1 MAKIYLIRHAD
12 TLKENL
18 GVYIADDTNQE
29 MNEKCIL
36 STKGEEEA
44 KQFASKEEI
53 KQIKVLWTSNAVRAI
68 STAKYISENN
78 NIKLNINEEFKERI
92 IGEKQGNPNYFKE
105 QIENTEYKYE
115 GGESCLDVQN
125 RMFEAIKNITND
137 TKENIAVVTHSQAIL
152 FLLMKWANIEVLDN
166 NARSIKITFL
176 EQEIFNGSIKN
187 LETFELDFDDNLN
200 LENIK
205 HL

>member
-1 MAKIYLIRHAD
+1 MIKVYLIRHAD

-18 GVYIADDTNQE
+18 GVYLSDDTKQE

-36 STKGEEEA
+36 SINGEEEA
-44 KQFASKEEI
+44 KEYANKDFVREI
-53 KQIKVLWTSNAVRAI
+53 KSLWCSNAVRTI
-68 STAKYISENN
+68 GTAKYISSIN
-78 NIKLNINEEFKERI
+78 NIKLNINEDFKERI
-92 IGEKQGNPNYFKE
+92 IGEKQGNPDYFKE

-125 RMFEAIKNITND
+125 RMLEAIKNITND